1 MSDPNNKTNLPIGLD
16 INDFMPGGGA
26 KSNNNAPSGSKVPES
41 NDPKIIEDVFK
52 NAPNF
57 KLLMKT
63 RIKNLNNISDIWD
76 NAKNKS
82 DCFEYINDLNDLG
95 IINDVIN
102 FSFIKT
108 ELKYMDVRSKEIL
121 ILFPSIIKMCKSKY
135 EWYFRSGILTAWK
148 ILKYLGSVIIQ
159 AKQSQLLNPGI
170 IDISKEE
177 KLKVYD
183 NIIEYFQEIIQLDN
197 FQSHLVSKS
206 IEGLDLD
213 GFISELN
220 YFFIKCK
227 GR

>member
-1 MSDPNNKTNLPIGLD
+1 MSDPNQKTNLPLGID
-16 INDFMPGGGA
+16 MNDFMPG
-26 KSNNNAPSGSKVPES
+26 APSSKNNTPSFNKVPES

-57 KLLMKT
+57 KLLMST
-63 RIKNLNNISDIWD
+63 RVKNLNNISEIWD

-82 DCFEYINDLNDLG
+82 ESFEYINDLGDSG
-95 IINDVIN
+95 VINDILN
-102 FSFIKT
+102 FALIKT

-121 ILFPSIIKMCKSKY
+121 VLFPSIIKMCKSKY
-135 EWYFRSGILTAWK
+135 EWYFKNGILAAWK
-148 ILKYLGSVIIQ
+148 ILKYLGNVIIQ
-159 AKQSQLLNPGI
+159 AKQSQILNPGI

-177 KLKVYD
+177 KIKVYD

-206 IEGLDLD
+206 IDDLDLD

-220 YFFIKCK
+220 YFLRNYLIK
-227 GR
+227 